1 MGAEWEAAECSEHA
15 EAFAALADG
24 ELQHPVYLFIRV
36 ICWEAQLVKTGK
48 PRGDVINS
56 HYQEHRPGLRREPTP
71 LWGTHQAAR
80 YLPRVCSG
88 ECAVGWSSNDLK

>member
-36 ICWEAQLVKTGK
+36 ICWEAQLVKT
-48 PRGDVINS
+48 
-56 HYQEHRPGLRREPTP
+56 
-71 LWGTHQAAR
+71 
-80 YLPRVCSG
+80 RVCSG